1 MLESFLAWVWIHLLL
16 VIEAVLVA
24 LYAEAVFRNPDLGSR
39 WFVRCEGFLG
49 RLARRKAASIVAV
62 IASAVLLRA
71 VIILFTPIPEPG
83 IHDEFSNLLAADTFA
98 HGRLTNPTHP
108 MWVHFESFQIEHHP
122 SYASMYPPGQGLVL
136 ALGERLGHPIL
147 GVWIMGAL
155 MCGAICWM
163 LQGWFSPG
171 WALLGA
177 GLVVIRLATFN
188 YWTNTYMVGAL
199 PATGGALVFG
209 AVGRM
214 LRHRQARDAIVLAV
228 GIALLLNSRPFEGA
242 ILSAAAVSIVSFHSI
257 RHWTGLLAVTRRV
270 VLPLALILVPTAAL
284 MGYYNWRVFGNPLTL
299 PYQINR
305 ATYAMAGVFLWDT
318 PGPAPVYR
326 HKVMADYYTG
336 WEMGVVQEVR
346 TVRGFLELTVEKL
359 IGTWE
364 FYIGP
369 VLTIPLLVLPLIFR
383 DRRVRPLLLMVGA
396 FALALFFETWFM
408 PHYAAPVAAAIF
420 AILVQCL
427 RHIRAW
433 WWKGK
438 PVGLAM
444 VRMVPVVCVLML
456 GIRVTIGMLHLSVHL
471 GWPNT
476 WATIWTVPLG
486 REKLISEL
494 ESQPG
499 SHLVLVTYG
508 PKHDPFREYVY
519 NAADID
525 QSRIV
530 WARDMGAD
538 GNRALLEYFRGR
550 QVWKLEADTE
560 PLRLVREK

>member
-1 MLESFLAWVWIHLLL
+1 MESFLAWVWIHLLL
-16 VIEAVLVA
+16 AIEAVLVV
-24 LYAEAVFRNPDLGSR
+24 LYADAVFRNPGLGSGLFSR
-39 WFVRCEGFLG
+39 FERFLG
-49 RLARRKAASIVAV
+49 RFARRKTASIGAI
-62 IASAVLLRA
+62 IASALVLRI
-71 VIILFTPIPEPG
+71 VIIAFTPIPEPG

-108 MWVHFESFQIEHHP
+108 MWVHFESFQIEHRP

-136 ALGERLGHPIL
+136 AIGERLGHPII

-188 YWTNTYMVGAL
+188 YWTNSYMVGAL
-199 PATGGALVFG
+199 PATGGALVLG
-209 AVGRM
+209 AVPRM
-214 LRHRQARDAIVLAV
+214 LRCKDARDAIFLGA
-228 GIALLLNSRPFEGA
+228 GIALLVNSRPFEGA
-242 ILSAAAVSIVSFHSI
+242 VLSAAAVSIVAYHSI
-257 RHWTGLLAVTRRV
+257 RNWTGIWAETRRV

-284 MGYYNWRVFGNPLTL
+284 MGYYNWRVFGSPLTL

-318 PGPAPVYR
+318 PKPAPVYR
-326 HKVMADYYTG
+326 HKVMADYYAG
-336 WEMGVVQEVR
+336 WELGVVREVR
-346 TVRGFLELTVEKL
+346 TVRGFLDMTVEKL
-359 IGTWE
+359 ISTWE

-369 VLTIPLLVLPLIFR
+369 VLTIPLLVLPLIFG
-383 DRRVRPLLLMVGA
+383 DRRIRPLLLMVGA

-408 PHYAAPVAAAIF
+408 PHYVAPVAAAIF
-420 AILVQCL
+420 AIFIQCL

-438 PVGLAM
+438 PVGIAL
-444 VRMVPVVCVLML
+444 VRMVPAVCVVML
-456 GIRVTIGMLHLSVHL
+456 GIRVTIGVVHLPVHL

-486 REKLISEL
+486 RQKLISEL

-499 SHLVLVTYG
+499 SHLVLVRYG
-508 PKHDPFREYVY
+508 PRHDPFREYVY

-525 QSRIV
+525 HSRIV
-530 WARDMGAD
+530 WARDMGAEQ
-538 GNRALLEYFRGR
+538 NRALLEYFRGR
-550 QVWKLEADTE
+550 QVWRLDADAE
-560 PLRLVREK
+560 PLRLAREK

>member
-1 MLESFLAWVWIHLLL
+1 LESFLAWVWIHLLL
-16 VIEAVLVA
+16 VIEGVLVV
-24 LYAEAVFRNPDLGSR
+24 LYTEAVFRNPDLGSS
-39 WFVRCEGFLG
+39 WLSKWESSLG
-49 RLARRKAASIVAV
+49 RFAGRKTASIAAIIALALVLRSV
-62 IASAVLLRA
+62 IA
-71 VIILFTPIPEPG
+71 LFTPIPEPG

-98 HGRLTNPTHP
+98 HGRLTNPTHL
-108 MWVHFESFQIEHHP
+108 MWVHFESFQIEHQP

-136 ALGERLGHPIL
+136 ALGERLGHPII

-163 LQGWFSPG
+163 LQGWFSPS

-188 YWTNTYMVGAL
+188 YWTNSYMVGAL
-199 PATGGALVFG
+199 PATGGALVLG
-209 AVGRM
+209 ALPRI
-214 LRHRQARDAIVLAV
+214 LRRQRALDAIVLGA
-228 GIALLLNSRPFEGA
+228 GIVLLVNSRPFEGA
-242 ILSAAAVSIVSFHSI
+242 VLSAAAVLIIAYHVVRNWAGI
-257 RHWTGLLAVTRRV
+257 WTEMRRV

-284 MGYYNWRVFGNPLTL
+284 MGYYNWRVFGSALTM

-318 PGPAPVYR
+318 PKPAPVYR

-336 WEMGVVQEVR
+336 WELGTVREVR
-346 TVRGFLELTVEKL
+346 TVRGFLDLTIWKL
-359 IGTWE
+359 ISTWQ

-369 VLTIPLLVLPLIFR
+369 VLTIPLLVLPVIFR
-383 DRRVRPLLLMVGA
+383 DRRIRPLVLMVGA
-396 FALALFFETWFM
+396 LALALFFETWFM
-408 PHYAAPVAAAIF
+408 PHYAAPIAAAIF

-427 RHIRAW
+427 RHIRTW

-438 PVGLAM
+438 PVGIAL

-456 GIRVTIGMLHLSVHL
+456 GLRMTIGMLHLPVHL

-486 REKLISEL
+486 RQKLISEL
-494 ESQPG
+494 ESRPG
-499 SHLVLVTYG
+499 LHLVLVSYG
-508 PKHDPFREYVY
+508 TTHDPFREYVY

-525 QSRIV
+525 RSRIV
-530 WARDMGAD
+530 WARDMGVEQ
-538 GNRALLEYFRGR
+538 NRALLEYFRNR
-550 QVWKLEADTE
+550 QIWELDADAE
-560 PLRLVREK
+560 PLKLVRLN

>member
-1 MLESFLAWVWIHLLL
+1 MESFLAWVWIHLLL
-16 VIEAVLVA
+16 AIEAVLVV
-24 LYAEAVFRNPDLGSR
+24 LYADAVFRNPDLGSGLFSR
-39 WFVRCEGFLG
+39 LERLLG
-49 RLARRKAASIVAV
+49 RFSRRKGASIGAV
-62 IASAVLLRA
+62 IASAIVLRI
-71 VIILFTPIPEPG
+71 VIIAFTPIPEPG

-108 MWVHFESFQIEHHP
+108 MWVHFESFQIEHQP

-136 ALGERLGHPIL
+136 ALGERLGHPII

-188 YWTNTYMVGAL
+188 YWTNSYMVGAL
-199 PATGGALVFG
+199 PATGGALVLG
-209 AVGRM
+209 AVPRM
-214 LRHRQARDAIVLAV
+214 LRHKHARDAIVLGT
-228 GIALLLNSRPFEGA
+228 GIALLVNSRPFEGA
-242 ILSAAAVSIVSFHSI
+242 VLSAAAISIIAYHLI
-257 RHWTGLLAVTRRV
+257 RNWTGMWIETRRV
-270 VLPLALILVPTAAL
+270 VLPLALVLVPTAAL
-284 MGYYNWRVFGNPLTL
+284 MGYYNWRVFGSPLTL

-318 PGPAPVYR
+318 PRPAPVYR

-336 WEMGVVQEVR
+336 WELGVVREVR
-346 TVRGFLELTVEKL
+346 TFRGFLDLTVEKL

-383 DRRVRPLLLMVGA
+383 DRRVRRLLLMVGV
-396 FALALFFETWFM
+396 FTLALFFETWFM
-408 PHYAAPVAAAIF
+408 PHYVAPIAAAIF
-420 AILVQCL
+420 AIFVQCL
-427 RHIRAW
+427 RHIRPW

-438 PVGLAM
+438 RVGLAL
-444 VRMVPVVCVLML
+444 VRMVPVVCVVML
-456 GIRVTIGMLHLSVHL
+456 GIRMAIGALHLPVYL

-486 REKLISEL
+486 RQKLISEL
-494 ESQPG
+494 EARPG
-499 SHLVLVTYG
+499 SHLVLVSYG
-508 PKHDPFREYVY
+508 PNHDPFREYVY

-525 QSRIV
+525 PSRIV
-530 WARDMGAD
+530 WARDMGPEE
-538 GNRALLEYFRGR
+538 NRGLLEYFHGR
-550 QVWKLEADTE
+550 QVWRLDADVE